1 MIRLTLTLALLVA
14 VSACTDV
21 PEVARTPAP
30 CADYRF
36 HGALQEN
43 GCVFDVE
50 ELLAERERSAYPVW
64 VFSGYLQEHKDGF
77 RLHVEDN
84 STSAFVELDLANL
97 PDSETPY
104 GLEPLISWRTRI
116 IGYYTS
122 SDVATP
128 STSGAA
134 GTLQVLRIGYIGD
147 PARPRGAYDTA
158 ALEAV
163 KAEMETKAG
172 TGHK

>member
-1 MIRLTLTLALLVA
+1 MIRQIITLALLVA

-21 PEVARTPAP
+21 PELSRTPEP
-30 CADYRF
+30 CANYRF

-43 GCVFDVE
+43 GCVFTAK
-50 ELLAERERSAYPVW
+50 ELLIQRRRNAYPVW
-64 VFSGYLQEHKDGF
+64 VFSGYLQDHKDGF
-77 RLHVEDN
+77 RLHVDDN
-84 STSAFVELDLANL
+84 SASAFVALDLTKL
-97 PDSETPY
+97 PASEAPY
-104 GLEPLISWRTRI
+104 DLTPLISWKTRI

-128 STSGAA
+128 SISGAA

-158 ALEAV
+158 AREAAKDDAEA
-163 KAEMETKAG
+163 KAETRR
-172 TGHK
+172 